1 MRPFTFL
8 AALLSAAFL
17 AAADAPRLTTSA
29 AVVVRA
35 PAGAAGQ
42 WSVIGADLVRVQV
55 PTLDSG
61 DAVILSAPGRYVV
74 VWAGGQQLLT
84 ADVVVGGTPPPA
96 PPIPVPPTPP
106 VPTPTPIATMLY
118 VTAVYEGDD
127 LTPEQSRVLRDRD
140 LVAWLDAGK
149 HKLREIDDDVTDED
163 GKTPVILAKHLEL
176 AREVGLP
183 AVIVTD
189 ASGTVLAKFSLP
201 ATGPELLANLKAIV
215 GKKPGGQKNA
225 K

>member
-1 MRPFTFL
+1 MRPFAFL
-8 AALLSAAFL
+8 AVVLTAAFL
-17 AAADAPRLTTSA
+17 AAADAPRLTTSS

-55 PTLDSG
+55 QTLDAG

-84 ADVVVGGTPPPA
+84 ADVVVGGMPPPA
-96 PPIPVPPTPP
+96 PPTPVPPTPP
-106 VPTPTPIATMLY
+106 VPTPTPIAATLY
-118 VTAVYEGDD
+118 VTAIYEGDD

-149 HKLREIDDDVTDED
+149 HKLREIDDDVTDAD
-163 GKTPVILAKHLEL
+163 GNVPESLSKHLQL

-189 ASGTVLAKFSLP
+189 AGGTVLAKLQLP
-201 ATGPELLANLKAIV
+201 ATGAELLTKLQAMV